1 MGPRLTVSAL
11 GGYFCCQLEER
22 VSCECHAQPE
32 NNKTK
37 RGESSLLHSSHSS
50 VTPLW
55 EEKWREWWWRRIVKW
70 PDLTSYLSSR
80 HGEWRVVS
88 QDRDRGPLTTASTS
102 NRQQERTPSHQ
113 LLTLDITTL
122 SRTDHGDNE
131 QREASNRELRGEVKM
146 CLIQLSLDP
155 NVTKQGWRGI
165 VLIESSCVVVLWG
178 SWARILIIDLIESYQ

>member
-11 GGYFCCQLEER
+11 GGYFSCQLEER

-37 RGESSLLHSSHSS
+37 RGESSLLHSSPFS

-55 EEKWREWWWRRIVKW
+55 EEKWQEWWWRRIVKW

-102 NRQQERTPSHQ
+102 NRQQERTTSHQ

-122 SRTDHGDNE
+122 SRTEMEITLTGKPSIWNYE
-131 QREASNRELRGEVKM
+131 EKSKCVWFSSLWTQMWRSKAGGV
-146 CLIQLSLDP
+146 LS
-155 NVTKQGWRGI
+155 W
-165 VLIESSCVVVLWG
+165 
-178 SWARILIIDLIESYQ
+178 